1 MEVFLR
7 VDRDINQ
14 TTIQPIRQTM
24 DEEYEDIRWEYKE
37 EIRRDINRH
46 RGLIDFDIDAN
57 DNDDENDNEK
67 ETNESL

>member
-1 MEVFLR
+1 LG
-7 VDRDINQ
+7 VDRDINT

-24 DEEYEDIRWEYKE
+24 DEEYIRAEYQQE
-37 EIRRDINRH
+37 LRRDINRH

-57 DNDDENDNEK
+57 DDDENDNNEK

>member
-1 MEVFLR
+1 
-7 VDRDINQ
+7 
-14 TTIQPIRQTM
+14 M